1 MNSSK
6 HIIKLDEVI
15 GNNWVAILNGVL
27 REILPEEVL
36 RSAWQKKN
44 KTKLTIMIAENNISG
59 KGSTSTKT
67 QRWKQFWHIQV
78 KTSMFDISD

>member
-1 MNSSK
+1 M
-6 HIIKLDEVI
+6 V
-15 GNNWVAILNGVL
+15 
-27 REILPEEVL
+27 
-36 RSAWQKKN
+36 
-44 KTKLTIMIAENNISG
+44 AENNISG

>member
-27 REILPEEVL
+27 REILSEEVL
-36 RSAWQKKN
+36 RSSWQNKQTNKQKKN
-44 KTKLTIMIAENNISG
+44 
-59 KGSTSTKT
+59 
-67 QRWKQFWHIQV
+67 
-78 KTSMFDISD
+78 